1 MVSVAIIPLTSDV
14 FSSLT
19 KVNLGYNENAQLCKV
34 TSSLKNQA
42 SFSLEN
48 EEQRSN
54 VQSYFRFHFRMYLEN
69 SQMNGLIY
77 TYSGFIFRF

>member
-19 KVNLGYNENAQLCKV
+19 NLGYNENAQLCKV

-77 TYSGFIFRF
+77 TYSGFIFSF